1 MTRFGVIETPPQ
13 GGAETEVEYVAW
25 FRFPVTWTYLKTS
38 LPEAE
43 PALRIRPVAKA
54 SPAPAMALVPAIPTP
69 PPKIIAP
76 FDPGP
81 SDLGPRDPVPSGP
94 SAAPAAQWE
103 MVIPKMVRP
112 AVKPVVDRLPAAPAT
127 APAPAKPDI
136 SASSAPV
143 EIAAPA
149 FTLPEGSRL
158 SRYWRPLALLTI
170 ILMAIGFT
178 LWVRPAADTSHPG
191 QAAEWTN
198 RGGWVRRSLLPP
210 GRLMSVY
217 EPSRDEADYRLE
229 FGWVPDSKGVGWVFR
244 TRDAGD
250 YYAARVSLLQP
261 GASVTLVAEHFSVVG
276 GVESAHSR
284 KVVPFGSNAGLI
296 RVRMDAIGPAFTLSL
311 QGSPVDYWTDARLN
325 SGALGFYDELGQ
337 RPVVQSLRFTFIK
350 KGVTRVAVA
359 SLP

>member
-1 MTRFGVIETPPQ
+1 
-13 GGAETEVEYVAW
+13 
-25 FRFPVTWTYLKTS
+25 
-38 LPEAE
+38 
-43 PALRIRPVAKA
+43 
-54 SPAPAMALVPAIPTP
+54 
-69 PPKIIAP
+69 
-76 FDPGP
+76 
-81 SDLGPRDPVPSGP
+81 
-94 SAAPAAQWE
+94 
-103 MVIPKMVRP
+103 
-112 AVKPVVDRLPAAPAT
+112 
-127 APAPAKPDI
+127 
-136 SASSAPV
+136 
-143 EIAAPA
+143 
-149 FTLPEGSRL
+149 
-158 SRYWRPLALLTI
+158 
-170 ILMAIGFT
+170 
-178 LWVRPAADTSHPG
+178 
-191 QAAEWTN
+191 
-198 RGGWVRRSLLPP
+198 
-210 GRLMSVY
+210 MSVY